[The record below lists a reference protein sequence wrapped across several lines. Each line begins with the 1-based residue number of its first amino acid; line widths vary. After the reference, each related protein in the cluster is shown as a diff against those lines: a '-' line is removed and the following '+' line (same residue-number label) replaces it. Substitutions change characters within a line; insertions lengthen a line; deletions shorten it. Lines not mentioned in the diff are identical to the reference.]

1 MTTDRKDNNGAN
13 DAGYRKPPKEHQ
25 FKKGVSGN
33 PAGRPPKRKRNSI
46 DVTAILN
53 EPILVTKSG
62 VRRKMPAFEA
72 SSRKLVARGLNDN
85 KLDAIL
91 EFIALCETY
100 NVLKPPSV
108 DHGGGVITA
117 PRGMTPSEW
126 LDSVAEW
133 APATSPDDDDDDD
146 DF

>member
-1 MTTDRKDNNGAN
+1 M
-13 DAGYRKPPKEHQ
+13 
-25 FKKGVSGN
+25 
-33 PAGRPPKRKRNSI
+33 
-46 DVTAILN
+46 L
-53 EPILVTKSG
+53 
-62 VRRKMPAFEA
+62 AFEA
-72 SSRKLVARGLNDN
+72 STRKLIERGLKEN

-117 PRGMTPSEW
+117 PRGMTPSDW

-133 APATSPDDDDDDD
+133 MPATSPDDDD
-146 DF
+146 F

>member
-1 MTTDRKDNNGAN
+1 MPKGKKVRDGDYKE
-13 DAGYRKPPKEHQ
+13 GYGKPPKEHR
-25 FKKGVSGN
+25 FKRGASGN
-33 PAGRPPKRKRNSI
+33 PAGRPSKRKRKSI

-53 EPILVTKSG
+53 EPILVTVSG
-62 VRRKMPAFEA
+62 VCRKMPAFEA
-72 SSRKLVARGLNDN
+72 SSRKLVARGLKEN

-133 APATSPDDDDDDD
+133 VPATSLDDD